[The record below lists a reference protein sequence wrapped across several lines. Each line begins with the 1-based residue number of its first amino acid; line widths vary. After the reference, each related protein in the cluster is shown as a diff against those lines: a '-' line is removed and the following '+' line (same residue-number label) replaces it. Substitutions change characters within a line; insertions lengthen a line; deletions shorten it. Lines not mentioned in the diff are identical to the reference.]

1 MNRLKEKY
9 FKTIVPELKKTFKLK
24 HDLAVPRLMKIVLNV
39 GIKDGGG
46 DKGLVKKV
54 QDYFSQIAGQ
64 KAMVTRAK
72 KAEAN
77 FKLRQ
82 GDPIGAMATLRGEKM
97 YAFLDKLVSVI
108 LPQVRDFQGIS
119 RTAFDGNGNYSLG
132 FKEQI
137 IFPEVNYDTIDQTRG
152 LQLTLVTS
160 TNDNEKAL
168 KLLELL
174 GLPFTK
180 IDKSVKD

>member
-1 MNRLKEKY
+1 
-9 FKTIVPELKKTFKLK
+9 V
-24 HDLAVPRLMKIVLNV
+24 V
-39 GIKDGGG
+39 
-46 DKGLVKKV
+46 
-54 QDYFSQIAGQ
+54 
-64 KAMVTRAK
+64 
-72 KAEAN
+72 
-77 FKLRQ
+77 
-82 GDPIGAMATLRGEKM
+82 
-97 YAFLDKLVSVI
+97 

-160 TNDNEKAL
+160 TNDNEQAL

-180 IDKSVKD
+180 LDKSAKG